1 MPNIVLAVNTNEIYT
16 PYLDIT
22 IETYADTPVQDF
34 LEPYPDTVAPTT
46 GTAVCSQ
53 SLPVASNTITLT
65 ANEETLHQK
74 ILVATNVITLTASA
88 ATVSVD
94 LSTTTNIITL
104 TPGEEE
110 FVPGQSQ
117 ISANTNQL
125 TVVAST
131 AEATAT
137 IPASEVTFAE
147 NWVVENN
154 TNTFIVA
161 GMYGPDGF
169 VVESNQNTWIVF

>member
-1 MPNIVLAVNTNEIYT
+1 LTAGEETEHQTILVSTNTIAVSGNTVTEH
-16 PYLDIT
+16 
-22 IETYADTPVQDF
+22 Q
-34 LEPYPDTVAPTT
+34 VALV
-46 GTAVCSQ
+46 GT
-53 SLPVASNTITLT
+53 NTITLT